1 MNVSSLQHQNKL
13 QTINKAHRET
23 ENLSILIP
31 WYMYLQ
37 NLDQFNR
44 SEHKSLFSSFINY
57 INSMVLVA
65 IAKDL
70 QKSLELEVTSIP
82 SYTKTERWLHS
93 FFTIDLLSHFFPSKL
108 ALFSISK
115 CSCLK
120 WDFLGCQHWMVSFT
134 LSKLIFITKSI
145 TTGQN
150 NSFCSYKKTFIK
162 RKKYMI
168 NHYKGHKICFLSPHP
183 HPGWVQV

>member
-1 MNVSSLQHQNKL
+1 
-13 QTINKAHRET
+13 
-23 ENLSILIP
+23 
-31 WYMYLQ
+31 
-37 NLDQFNR
+37 
-44 SEHKSLFSSFINY
+44 
-57 INSMVLVA
+57 MVLVA

-120 WDFLGCQHWMVSFT
+120 
-134 LSKLIFITKSI
+134 
-145 TTGQN
+145 
-150 NSFCSYKKTFIK
+150 
-162 RKKYMI
+162 
-168 NHYKGHKICFLSPHP
+168 
-183 HPGWVQV
+183 